1 VHALAGELL
10 LQAWEEGASVP
21 EPSRP
26 LALLGLAMPDRD
38 PLELADIPVAECNRL
53 LLRLR
58 ELSFGAELS
67 VIAACSSCSSQLE
80 LAVPVAKLAA
90 LSERDGSA
98 EPMLSEGERTGLTL
112 SEGNERAELTLS
124 EDERAGLAWTDG
136 GRRFEL
142 RHATT
147 ADLLASLELA
157 EVGAA
162 QELLLSRCL
171 TVDPPQDADRLS
183 ETPMVLEQFERLHA
197 ATELRC
203 SVVCPE
209 CTSEEVVD
217 LDIGRFLWTEVRR
230 AASRLLR
237 EIHALA
243 AGYGWSEQ
251 AILAMSERR
260 RTAYLEMVAL

>member
-1 VHALAGELL
+1 MHALAGELL

-58 ELSFGAELS
+58 ELSFGAELN

-80 LAVPVAKLAA
+80 LLVPVAELAV
-90 LSERDGSA
+90 
-98 EPMLSEGERTGLTL
+98 
-112 SEGNERAELTLS
+112 LS

-142 RHATT
+142 RPATT

-197 ATELRC
+197 AAELRC

-251 AILAMSERR
+251 AILAMSEHR

>member
-1 VHALAGELL
+1 MHALAGELL

-58 ELSFGAELS
+58 ELSFGAELN
-67 VIAACSSCSSQLE
+67 VTAACSSCSSQLE
-80 LAVPVAKLAA
+80 LLVPVAELAV
-90 LSERDGSA
+90 
-98 EPMLSEGERTGLTL
+98 
-112 SEGNERAELTLS
+112 LS

-142 RHATT
+142 RPATT

-197 ATELRC
+197 AAELRC

-251 AILAMSERR
+251 AILAMSEHR

>member
-1 VHALAGELL
+1 MYALAGELL
-10 LQAWEEGASVP
+10 LQAWEQGASVP

-26 LALLGLAMPDRD
+26 LALLSLAMPDRD
-38 PLELADIPVAECNRL
+38 PIELADIPVAERNRL

-67 VIAACSSCSSQLE
+67 VIATCSTCSEQLE
-80 LAVPVAKLAA
+80 LSLPVAQLAA
-90 LSERDGSA
+90 LSEA
-98 EPMLSEGERTGLTL
+98 
-112 SEGNERAELTLS
+112 
-124 EDERAGLAWTDG
+124 DECAGLAWTDG

-142 RHATT
+142 RPATT

-171 TVDPPQDADRLS
+171 TVDPPRDAERLS

-197 ATELRC
+197 TAELRC
-203 SVVCPE
+203 SVACPE
-209 CTSEEVVD
+209 CASEEVVD
-217 LDIGRFLWTEVRR
+217 LDIGRFLWTEIRR

-251 AILAMSERR
+251 AILAMSEHRR
-260 RTAYLEMVAL
+260 IAYLEMVAL

>member
-10 LQAWEEGASVP
+10 LQAWEEGASAA
-21 EPSRP
+21 ELSRP
-26 LALLGLAMPDRD
+26 LALLGAAMPDRD
-38 PLELADIPVAECNRL
+38 PLELADVPVAECNRL

-58 ELSFGAELS
+58 ELSFGNELS
-67 VIAACSSCSSQLE
+67 MIAACSSCSAQLE
-80 LAVPVAKLAA
+80 LSVPVAELAA
-90 LSERDGSA
+90 LTETDA
-98 EPMLSEGERTGLTL
+98 CP
-112 SEGNERAELTLS
+112 
-124 EDERAGLAWTDG
+124 GLAWTDG

-142 RHATT
+142 RPATT

-171 TVDPPQDADRLS
+171 TVDPPQDIDRLS

-197 ATELRC
+197 TAELRC
-203 SVVCPE
+203 KMACPE
-209 CTSEEVVD
+209 CASEEVVD
-217 LDIGRFLWTEVRR
+217 LDIGRFLWTEIRR

-260 RTAYLEMVAL
+260 RIAYLEMVAP

>member
-1 VHALAGELL
+1 MHALAGELL

-58 ELSFGAELS
+58 ELSFGAELN
-67 VIAACSSCSSQLE
+67 VIAACSSCSAQLE
-80 LAVPVAKLAA
+80 LSVAVAELAA
-90 LSERDGSA
+90 LSESDGSA
-98 EPMLSEGERTGLTL
+98 GLVL
-112 SEGNERAELTLS
+112 SEGNQ
-124 EDERAGLAWTDG
+124 RAGLAWTDG

-142 RHATT
+142 RPATT

-197 ATELRC
+197 AAELRC
-203 SVVCPE
+203 SVACPE
-209 CTSEEVVD
+209 CASEEVVD

>member
-1 VHALAGELL
+1 M
-10 LQAWEEGASVP
+10 P

-26 LALLGLAMPDRD
+26 LALLGVALQDRD
-38 PLELADIPVAECNRL
+38 PSGLADVPLAERNRL

-67 VIAACSSCSSQLE
+67 AIAGCSSCSAQLE
-80 LAVPVAKLAA
+80 LSVPVA
-90 LSERDGSA
+90 
-98 EPMLSEGERTGLTL
+98 
-112 SEGNERAELTLS
+112 ELTALT
-124 EDERAGLAWTDG
+124 EAGECAGLAWSED

-142 RHATT
+142 RSATT

-157 EVGAA
+157 EVAAA
-162 QELLLSRCL
+162 QDLLVSRCL
-171 TVDPPQDADRLS
+171 TVDPPEDADRLS
-183 ETPMVLEQFERLHA
+183 EAPMVLEQFERLHA
-197 ATELRC
+197 TAELRC
-203 SVVCPE
+203 SVACPE
-209 CTSEEVVD
+209 CASEEVVD

-251 AILAMSERR
+251 AILAMSGPRR
-260 RTAYLEMVAL
+260 AAYLEIVGL